1 MDIEKYAIA
10 AAEAKLKNID
20 AEYMSVAEVVKL
32 TVETVLETIE
42 NGVVEHKKEND
53 TDAGVNA
60 WMTFKSQEDTTFEH
74 LEKFVEKG
82 KIMGFD
88 SRSTINGD
96 LFVSQDVS
104 PETIWEDLSID

>member
-1 MDIEKYAIA
+1 MDIEKYAVA
-10 AAEAKLKNID
+10 SAEQKIKDLGSDEIT
-20 AEYMSVAEVVKL
+20 VAEVVKL
-32 TVETVLETIE
+32 TVETVMEIIE
-42 NGVVEHKKEND
+42 KGVAEHKNEND
-53 TDAGVNA
+53 TGAGVNA
-60 WMTFKSQEDTTFEH
+60 WMTFKPQENTTFEH

-88 SRSTINGD
+88 SRSTINGE